1 MDIAEE
7 YGYSVAGFYRL
18 LNKADRI
25 IKDSDTQ
32 VNTVRELLKK
42 MVNIPE
48 CMLGY
53 NLAGLNSV
61 AAHKIVY
68 ITLALYQQKEELF
81 ISRKILQAIA
91 ASLVRKDRC
100 EMVVEELKELQF
112 NLPNA
117 SLLGL
122 DLWKPLYEFVT
133 YERKGIRFE
142 FSYWAKLILDSV
154 PAPD

>member
-1 MDIAEE
+1 M
-7 YGYSVAGFYRL
+7 
-18 LNKADRI
+18 
-25 IKDSDTQ
+25 
-32 VNTVRELLKK
+32 
-42 MVNIPE
+42 
-48 CMLGY
+48 
-53 NLAGLNSV
+53 
-61 AAHKIVY
+61 
-68 ITLALYQQKEELF
+68 F

-91 ASLVRKDRC
+91 ANLVRKDRC

-122 DLWKPLYEFVT
+122 DLWKPLYESVT
-133 YERKGIRFE
+133 YERKGIRLE